1 MRPVR
6 ILVGF
11 GAGGGTDI
19 VARVVA
25 DRLSSALGQQFVVEN
40 KPGAGG
46 TVAGGLAAKAEAD
59 GYTALVIATGHA
71 VSAVTIKQVPY
82 DPVKSFE
89 PVGILASSA
98 YVVVVPKT
106 SPATDLKGLVAHIK
120 KGGDHNY
127 ATVTAGSTQHL
138 IAEDIRARTGI
149 DAKHLAF
156 RNTGEVTTAL
166 LRGDATF
173 AVELAHAVRGL
184 VEAGELRLIAV
195 STPKRWPSLRDVPTV
210 AESGLGGFAYSGW
223 YGMVFPAGTPKAII
237 DRVQAALR
245 QELSN
250 DEVQKKLADQGASV
264 SLSAPEELGQ
274 VIARDIV
281 SFRTA
286 ASKAGIEPK

>member
-1 MRPVR
+1 VRPVR

-149 DAKHLAF
+149 PQY
-156 RNTGEVTTAL
+156 R
-166 LRGDATF
+166 RGHHGPAAGRCDLCRRAGPRR
-173 AVELAHAVRGL
+173 ARAGGGRRAAPDRGL
-184 VEAGELRLIAV
+184 DAQALAVASRCADGSRERPWRLCV
-195 STPKRWPSLRDVPTV
+195 QRLVRDGI
-210 AESGLGGFAYSGW
+210 SGRHTEGHH
-223 YGMVFPAGTPKAII
+223 
-237 DRVQAALR
+237 R
-245 QELSN
+245 
-250 DEVQKKLADQGASV
+250 QGASR
-264 SLSAPEELGQ
+264 A
-274 VIARDIV
+274 
-281 SFRTA
+281 
-286 ASKAGIEPK
+286 